1 MQRKPRVK
9 YHTNHISF
17 IRNNTL
23 DDFINRRDVN
33 NIEYI
38 RFGSYISLYEWLMV
52 HEISAED
59 VRYYGAEETT
69 ETREKFQEDEQVM
82 LVHTRNGWYDF
93 YPLCDLYFE

>member
-1 MQRKPRVK
+1 MRYKVNCI
-9 YHTNHISF
+9 TF

-23 DDFINRRDVN
+23 DDFINHRDMN

-52 HEISAED
+52 HEVSVED

-69 ETREKFQEDEQVM
+69 ETREKLNEDEHVM
-82 LVHTRNGWYDF
+82 LVHTRNGYYDF

>member
-1 MQRKPRVK
+1 MEYKV
-9 YHTNHISF
+9 NNIAF

-38 RFGSYISLYEWLMV
+38 IFGSYISLYELLLE
-52 HEISAED
+52 HEVSVED
-59 VRYYGAEETT
+59 VRYYGAKETT

-82 LVHTRNGWYDF
+82 LIHTRNGYYDF
-93 YPLCDLYFE
+93 YPLCNLYFE

>member
-1 MQRKPRVK
+1 MEYKVNDI
-9 YHTNHISF
+9 TF
-17 IRNNTL
+17 IRNNPP
-23 DDFINRRDVN
+23 DDFITRRNVN

-52 HEISAED
+52 HEVSAED

-69 ETREKFQEDEQVM
+69 EMREKFQEDEQVM
-82 LVHTRNGWYDF
+82 LVHMRNGWYDF

>member
-1 MQRKPRVK
+1 MRYKVNCI
-9 YHTNHISF
+9 TF
-17 IRNNTL
+17 IKNNTL

-38 RFGSYISLYEWLMV
+38 RFGSYNELYEWLMV
-52 HEISAED
+52 HEVSGED

-69 ETREKFQEDEQVM
+69 ETREKFQEDEQVL
-82 LVHTRNGWYDF
+82 LVHTRNGYYDF